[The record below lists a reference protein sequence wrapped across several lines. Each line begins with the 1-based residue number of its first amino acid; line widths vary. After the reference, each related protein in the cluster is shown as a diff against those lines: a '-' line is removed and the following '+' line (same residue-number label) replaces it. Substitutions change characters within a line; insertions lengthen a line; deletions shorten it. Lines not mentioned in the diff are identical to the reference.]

1 MPPFYC
7 CTAMA
12 TRLWDFLTTDLRDRA
27 INAERA
33 ADAADAVLALAA
45 GLTTEGINSP
55 KLAPLV
61 LQLDSLLDAINAPLG
76 KLVESTLS
84 LADLGTELLTFYRE
98 TTQKEPTPAQAIALV
113 SQAAYLES
121 FRELV
126 KRNPRLGRLLTHNDS
141 TPRAKTITLDVKALG
156 IFELTD
162 ADAQLAQ
169 VAFHQSALAA
179 AFNRALNA
187 RLEQIGMPPTLAS
200 RLVEAVAKNTNRH
213 MRRAIAAADD
223 RLKPCFDRLQP

>member
-1 MPPFYC
+1 MPHFYC

-12 TRLWDFLTTDLRDRA
+12 TRLWDFLTTDIRDRA

-33 ADAADAVLALAA
+33 ADAADAVLGLAA
-45 GLTTEGINSP
+45 GLATEGFNSP

-76 KLVESTLS
+76 KLVGSTLP
-84 LADLGTELLTFYRE
+84 LADLGTGLLLFYRE
-98 TTQKEPTPAQAIALV
+98 TTQTEPTQAQAIALV

-126 KRNPRLGRLLTHNDS
+126 KRNPRLGQLLTDNDS
-141 TPRAKTITLDVKALG
+141 TPRARTITLEVKALG
-156 IFELTD
+156 VFELTD
-162 ADAQLAQ
+162 SDAQLAT
-169 VAFHQSALAA
+169 VFFHQSALAA

-187 RLEQIGMPPTLAS
+187 RLEQIGMPATLAQ

-213 MRRAIAAADD
+213 IRNAIAAADD
-223 RLKPCFDRLQP
+223 RLKTCFDLPQP